1 MQFDMKMF
9 DGVNIVSW
17 FICRVIIKVRRD
29 WKWISGFQDGFGCGV
44 EFWYRRLDIS
54 LKSCCR
60 KMVIIY
66 LLSYEG
72 LKFIGR

>member
-1 MQFDMKMF
+1 MQFDIKMF

-17 FICRVIIKVRRD
+17 FICQVIIKVRRD
-29 WKWISGFQDGFGCGV
+29 WKWISEFQDGFGCGV

-54 LKSCCR
+54 LKNCCR